1 MIGVVIIIIRSES
14 KHRHAYF
21 RRAVRQSSQ
30 CLLQGT
36 VVGVIIVFV
45 LVLFRFYF
53 FFVLVSFYFSLFFV
67 FVVVFV
73 DENHTAGSQY
83 RLIGQAGRLAGIAY
97 RQPPAL

>member
-1 MIGVVIIIIRSES
+1 MRISGVQSASRRSAS
-14 KHRHAYF
+14 F
-21 RRAVRQSSQ
+21 RELSSA
-30 CLLQGT
+30 LLS
-36 VVGVIIVFV
+36 FS
-45 LVLFRFYF
+45 FWFYF
-53 FFVLVSFYFSLFFV
+53 VFIFFVLVSFYFSLFFV